1 MEPSS
6 TEPPPLVTA
15 YLATLEAKTPATID
29 AYRRV
34 LRQFCAWLIERPGC
48 GDGFA
53 PEQFTRTAVETYL
66 AHLDRAGRSIS
77 DRTRTRAVLSTALR

>member
-1 MEPSS
+1 MEPASP
-6 TEPPPLVTA
+6 EPPPLVIA
-15 YLATLEAKTPATID
+15 YLATLEAKTPATVD

-66 AHLDRAGRSIS
+66 AHLERAGRSIRGVGNDS
-77 DRTRTRAVLSTALR
+77 LILPP